1 MSITLQQCEE
11 LLSSSPVA
19 MRGTGTAASAA
30 DPLAA
35 GACQVIL
42 NELTNA
48 GVPWTDVLSKV
59 FTIVAIVGGNG
70 TWLEKATAIFALFS
84 KTPSPTINV
93 PK

>member
-19 MRGTGTAASAA
+19 MRGTGTATSA
-30 DPLAA
+30 DPQAA

-48 GVPWTDVLSKV
+48 GVPWTDVLSKA
-59 FTIVAIVGGNG
+59 FTIVAIIGGNG
-70 TWLEKATAIFALFS
+70 TWFEKATAIFALFS